1 MTGYAMRMA
10 AVFACSLSVMGRRL
24 GVLPR
29 WLTVL
34 GLLTA
39 LTLLFAASNV
49 PWAELVFPAWALVLS
64 AHILAASGRRP
75 GPGAAPATP

>member
-10 AVFACSLSVMGRRL
+10 AVFVCSMSVIGHRL
-24 GVLPR
+24 AVLPR

-34 GLLTA
+34 GFLTA

-49 PWAELVFPAWALVLS
+49 PWAELVFPVWSLLLSVYILVVGGRS
-64 AHILAASGRRP
+64 RSPAA
-75 GPGAAPATP
+75 AAG